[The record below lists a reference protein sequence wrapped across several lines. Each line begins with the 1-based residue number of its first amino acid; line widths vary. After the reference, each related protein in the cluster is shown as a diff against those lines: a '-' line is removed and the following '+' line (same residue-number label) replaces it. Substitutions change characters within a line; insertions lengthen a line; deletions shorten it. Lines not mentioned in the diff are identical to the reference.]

1 MFTNGLCSTEE
12 DSSGMIL
19 VLYHLTHLH
28 HIHLPMYNQVNI
40 RGQLTCSSPW
50 EAGQLV
56 WAFPLSLTTKVK
68 WKFVFGNKLRPYNTH
83 CCKNS
88 VNNNNV

>member
-1 MFTNGLCSTEE
+1 
-12 DSSGMIL
+12 
-19 VLYHLTHLH
+19 
-28 HIHLPMYNQVNI
+28 MYTGNQVNN